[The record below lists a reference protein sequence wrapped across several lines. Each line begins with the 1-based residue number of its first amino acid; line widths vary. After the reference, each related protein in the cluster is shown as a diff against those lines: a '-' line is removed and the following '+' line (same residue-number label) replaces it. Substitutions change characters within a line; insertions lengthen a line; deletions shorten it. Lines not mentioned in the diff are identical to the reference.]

1 MKFTDLKK
9 KSIKELN
16 DLLKAKREE
25 FRSLRFS
32 IGSEQE
38 KNVRKLREVK
48 KVIARVLTILNNGVD
63 TRIEKNVEDI
73 ISENSVGKEEKL
85 NIIIYE

>member
-1 MKFTDLKK
+1 MKFVELKK

-16 DLLKAKREE
+16 DLLKSKREE

-48 KVIARVLTILNNGVD
+48 KVVSRILTILNNNFENKSTDNLVTPENLD
-63 TRIEKNVEDI
+63 KEKEIN
-73 ISENSVGKEEKL
+73 EEK
-85 NIIIYE
+85 IK

>member
-1 MKFTDLKK
+1 MKFVELKK
-9 KSIKELN
+9 KNIKELN
-16 DLLKAKREE
+16 DLLKSKREE

-48 KVIARVLTILNNGVD
+48 KVISRILTILNNDFENKSADKVVTPVD
-63 TRIEKNVEDI
+63 LEK
-73 ISENSVGKEEKL
+73 KEETNEEK
-85 NIIIYE
+85 IK